1 MYMYMCIEISI
12 HSLVTFLLFIAG
24 TEGSP
29 PNDGTFRDGKTY
41 FRWLVSTL
49 SDIIIQ
55 LCDVYFLLS
64 AVRLGMDCIVHF
76 QTSILKQSPQMCE
89 PFVNLMHTLYLC

>member
-12 HSLVTFLLFIAG
+12 HSFVTFLLFIAG

-49 SDIIIQ
+49 SDIYNCVMCIFSSLQ
-55 LCDVYFLLS
+55 YAWVWTVLS
-64 AVRLGMDCIVHF
+64 TFKH
-76 QTSILKQSPQMCE
+76 
-89 PFVNLMHTLYLC
+89 LY